1 MDEEEELEHDEE
13 VSQSC
18 GGEAPR
24 GGGLFTWV
32 YYGFTLEFRE
42 HSNTH
47 RIFTHVLVDAG
58 GGAPK
63 TNSLF
68 RYQFTLDIRDTRVGV
83 SP

>member
-18 GGEAPR
+18 GGEAPRPR

-63 TNSLF
+63 TNL
-68 RYQFTLDIRDTRVGV
+68 L
-83 SP
+83 